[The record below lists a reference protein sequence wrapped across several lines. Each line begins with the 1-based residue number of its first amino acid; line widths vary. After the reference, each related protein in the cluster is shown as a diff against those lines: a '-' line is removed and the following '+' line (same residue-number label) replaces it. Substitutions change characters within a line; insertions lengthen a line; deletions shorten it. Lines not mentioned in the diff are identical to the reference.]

1 MIRNF
6 FVTAVRN
13 ISRNKGFTIINI
25 AGLAI
30 GLAASLLIMLWV
42 QDELS
47 YDRFHEN
54 GESIYRVEEDQ
65 FYSGERYHVT
75 VTPHPSGPVWKERIP
90 EIVDQTRIN
99 RMQRILFRRGENV
112 FFESSVVAADSGLF
126 TIFTLPFVSGDPST
140 ALSAPHSIVLSE
152 ELAAKYFG
160 DDNPIGQT
168 ITLEN
173 RFQFT
178 VTGVMRDIPRN
189 SLFTFKCVLPYSFL
203 REIGATNDSWGSNS
217 ILTFVR
223 IAEGS
228 DIESINR
235 KLTDVVLEYLP
246 QTQTK
251 YLLFPFQDIHLHA
264 QFGYGENRGPVI
276 AVLVFAL
283 IAFFVLLIACINFVN
298 LATAK
303 AASRSKEI
311 GVRKVAGA
319 DRKSLIFQFMSES
332 FLLVT
337 ASMII
342 ALLLVGLS
350 LNAFNNV
357 SGKSFTLSDLFQFR
371 FLFSLLAVGLLSG
384 FLSGIYPAL
393 YLSSFKPVSVLKGE
407 TVSGKGNGR
416 LRKILVVIQFS
427 LSMLIATT
435 AIFMN
440 QQLKFLRNKELGFEK
455 KDLICIPMP
464 RDMKEKYYSLKSE
477 LLKETLITG
486 VTASRVNPV
495 NIGSNSGGA
504 NWPGKDPE
512 KSVLIGTN
520 GVDYDYLE
528 TMKMQLVSGR
538 NFSRDFPGD
547 MARDTTG
554 NFLVNE
560 EVVKI
565 MNIGD
570 PVGTSFSFLGLN
582 GTIVGVLKNFHF
594 KGADQPIEPM
604 AFALAGTRFLDF
616 ILIRLTPG
624 KTEESIKA
632 VEKGWNELIPE
643 FPLHYTFV
651 EQDYEN
657 LFRSEMRL
665 TDLLKYFTMLALIIA
680 SLGLYGLSAYS
691 TERRSNEIGIR
702 KIMGADSSSVIFTMA
717 REFLMLVLI
726 SIIISLPV
734 GWFIVKKLL
743 EQFAYRI
750 DPGLI
755 VFVLIGAGALI
766 IALLTV
772 SFQAFKASR
781 INPVDALKAE

>member
-6 FVTAVRN
+6 LLTTIRN
-13 ISRNKGFTIINI
+13 IAGNKAFTIINVT
-25 AGLAI
+25 GLAI
-30 GLAASLLIMLWV
+30 GLAASLLILLWV

-47 YDRFHEN
+47 YDRFHKN
-54 GESIYRVEEDQ
+54 GENIYRVEEDQ
-65 FYSGERYHVT
+65 FYSGERYHVS

-90 EIVDQTRIN
+90 EIIDQTRIN
-99 RMQRILFRRGENV
+99 RLQRILFRRGDNV
-112 FFESSVVAADSGLF
+112 FFESSIVAADSGLF
-126 TIFTLPFVSGDPST
+126 RIFTLPFVSGDPAT

-160 DDNPIGQT
+160 DENPIGQT

-173 RFQFT
+173 NFQFT
-178 VTGVMRDIPRN
+178 VTGVMKDLPHN
-189 SLFTFKCVLPYSFL
+189 SIFTFKCVLPYSFL

-217 ILTFVR
+217 ILTFVQ

-228 DIESINR
+228 DIESINK
-235 KLTDVVLEYLP
+235 KLTDVVLEYVP
-246 QTQTK
+246 ETQTK

-276 AVLVFAL
+276 AVLVFTL
-283 IAFFVLLIACINFVN
+283 IAFFVLLIACINFIN

-337 ASMII
+337 VSMII

-350 LNAFNNV
+350 LNTFNNV
-357 SGKSFTLSDLFQFR
+357 SGKSFTLSDLFQLK
-371 FLFSLLAVGLLSG
+371 FLVSLIAAGLLSG

-393 YLSSFKPVSVLKGE
+393 YLSSIKPVSVLKGE

-416 LRKILVVIQFS
+416 LRKTLVVIQFS
-427 LSMLIATT
+427 LSILIATT

-464 RDMKEKYYSLKSE
+464 RDMKEKYYSFKEE

-504 NWPGKDPE
+504 SWPGKDPE
-512 KSVLIGTN
+512 KSVLIGIN

-528 TMKMQLVSGR
+528 TMKMELVSGR

-570 PVGTSFSFLGLN
+570 PVGKSFSFMGLN

-594 KGADQPIEPM
+594 KGADQRIEPM
-604 AFALAGTRFLDF
+604 AFALGGTRFLDF
-616 ILIRLTPG
+616 ILIRLTPA

-632 VEKGWNELIPE
+632 VEKIWKELIPE
-643 FPLHYTFV
+643 FPLHYTFI

-665 TDLLKYFTMLALIIA
+665 TDLLKYFTILALIIA

-702 KIMGADSSSVIFTMA
+702 KVMGADSSSVIITMA
-717 REFLMLVLI
+717 REFMVLVLI
-726 SIIISLPV
+726 SIFISLPV
-734 GWFIVKKLL
+734 GWLVVENLL
-743 EQFAYRI
+743 KQFAYRI
-750 DPGLI
+750 EPQII
-755 VFVLIGAGALI
+755 VFAIIGAGALI

-772 SFQAFKASR
+772 SFQAFKATR
-781 INPVDALKAE
+781 INPVNALKAE

>member
-6 FVTAVRN
+6 LLTTIRN
-13 ISRNKGFTIINI
+13 ISGNKAFTIINVT
-25 AGLAI
+25 GLAI
-30 GLAASLLIMLWV
+30 GLAASLLILLWV

-47 YDRFHEN
+47 YDRFHKN
-54 GESIYRVEEDQ
+54 GENIYRVEEDQ
-65 FYSGERYHVT
+65 FYSGERYHVS

-90 EIVDQTRIN
+90 EIIDQTRIN
-99 RMQRILFRRGENV
+99 RLQRILFRRGDNV
-112 FFESSVVAADSGLF
+112 FFESSIVAADSGLF
-126 TIFTLPFVSGDPST
+126 RIFTLPFVSGDPAT

-173 RFQFT
+173 NFQFT
-178 VTGVMRDIPRN
+178 VTGVFKDIPHN
-189 SLFTFKCVLPYSFL
+189 SIFTFKCVLPYSFL

-217 ILTFVR
+217 ILTFVQ

-228 DIESINR
+228 DIEGINK
-235 KLTDVVLEYLP
+235 KLTDVVLEYVP

-276 AVLVFAL
+276 AVLVFTL
-283 IAFFVLLIACINFVN
+283 IAFFVLLIACINFIN

-319 DRKSLIFQFMSES
+319 DRKSLVFQFMSES

-342 ALLLVGLS
+342 ALLLVGLF
-350 LNAFNNV
+350 LDAFNNV
-357 SGKSFTLSDLFQFR
+357 SGKSFTLSDLFQLK
-371 FLFSLLAVGLLSG
+371 FLASLIAAGLLSG

-427 LSMLIATT
+427 LSILIATT
-435 AIFMN
+435 AIFMH

-455 KDLICIPMP
+455 KDLICIPMS
-464 RDMKEKYYSLKSE
+464 RDMKGKYYSFKEE

-504 NWPGKDPE
+504 SWPGKDPE
-512 KSVLIGTN
+512 KSVLIGVN

-528 TMKMQLVSGR
+528 TMKMELVSGR
-538 NFSRDFPGD
+538 NFSRDFPAD

-570 PVGTSFSFLGLN
+570 PVGTSFRFMGLN

-594 KGADQPIEPM
+594 KGADQRIEPM
-604 AFALAGTRFLDF
+604 AFALGGTRFLDN

-624 KTEESIKA
+624 ETEESIKA
-632 VEKGWNELIPE
+632 VEKVWNELIPE
-643 FPLHYTFV
+643 FPLHYTFI

-665 TDLLKYFTMLALIIA
+665 IDLLKYFTILALIIA

-691 TERRSNEIGIR
+691 TERRNNEIGIR
-702 KIMGADSSSVIFTMA
+702 KVMGADSSSVIFTMA
-717 REFLMLVLI
+717 KEFLVLVLL
-726 SIIISLPV
+726 SVIISLPV

-750 DPGLI
+750 GPGLI

-781 INPVDALKAE
+781 INPVDSLKSE